1 MGFGRYV
8 ARRLIYMFI
17 LIFLIICF
25 NFVLFQVL
33 PFLTSCPGRT
43 YTQCAAALYV
53 PPAPAHGASPNETAI
68 INKERSEILTLYG
81 FTQPLYTRFALYI
94 RNMFTFQF
102 GYNVGSLE
110 TGLVIQTIAI
120 RLPYTVLLIGL
131 STIAAFLI
139 GIGLGVVAA
148 AKRGKVLDVSSLA
161 GLLFINSLPVFF
173 LGALLELIQLGAL
186 GNFYRPIGPTTLAK
200 TGLAFD
206 VGVLQSFFLPFLTLT
221 LAGIGGVF
229 LIQRA
234 VMIDTVAEDYVL
246 MARAKGVPERTVL
259 YKHSLRNA
267 VLPIVTAFAISM
279 GGILSGAVITET
291 VFSWPGLGL
300 AIYLGILSLDF
311 PLEQAIFFVI
321 SLMILVAVFVADL
334 IYGVLDPRVSTG

>member
-8 ARRLIYMFI
+8 TRRLCYMFI
-17 LIFLIICF
+17 LILLIICF
-25 NFVLFQVL
+25 NFVLFQVV

-43 YTQCAAALYV
+43 YTQCAAALYL
-53 PPAPAHGASPNETAI
+53 PPAPAHGTPPDEAAI
-68 INKERSEILTLYG
+68 MKKERLDILALYG
-81 FTQPLYTRFALYI
+81 FNQSLSTRFVLYV

-110 TGLVIQTIAI
+110 TGLVARTIGI
-120 RLPYTVLLIGL
+120 RLPYTVLLIAT

-161 GLLFINSLPVFF
+161 GLLFVNSLPVFF
-173 LGALLELIQLGAL
+173 LGAILELVQLGAL
-186 GNFYRPIGPTTLAK
+186 GSFYKPIGPLTLAK

-206 VGVLQSFFLPFLTLT
+206 VGVLQAFFLPFLTLT

-234 VMIDTVAEDYVL
+234 TMIDTVAEDYVL
-246 MARAKGVPERTVL
+246 MARAKGVPERAVL
-259 YKHSLRNA
+259 FKHSLRNA

-300 AIYLGILSLDF
+300 AIYQGILSLDF

-321 SLMILVAVFVADL
+321 SLMILVAVFIADL
-334 IYGVLDPRVSTG
+334 VYGVLDPRVSVR